1 MRYHRAWPRPTTGSR
16 FLVACVGPAAVTLL
30 ALLDRHPETAVVA
43 VLYVLAVVIAARV
56 GGAVAGIAASI
67 LSFLALN
74 FFFTQPLHTFA
85 VAAPEDL
92 VSLFA
97 FLVAS
102 VIVGLLLSAA
112 LDAKAKAER
121 REFEARLLN
130 QMATR
135 LLAGERTERVLDHL
149 AAGIRSVFQLEDC
162 EIYTSIT
169 NSSRQPP
176 LNFSD
181 SEEVFPLETG
191 TLHLGHLKLR
201 AGRGRRLNE
210 EETRAIRSLATQ
222 LALALEGIR
231 LSAQVRRAE
240 LEAQGSQLKAA
251 LFSGVT
257 HDVKTPLAAI
267 MAAITSLTE
276 GGDFSEAT
284 RREHLETIKQEAERL
299 HRVVNNLLDVAR
311 LRAGALVA
319 NKTSSPIDELM
330 ESVLNRFRPQ
340 LSGRQVDIRVGDDVP
355 EVPMDVV
362 QLDQVLTN
370 LIENAL
376 KFTPGGS
383 PISLLAVGSKDS
395 VRVIVSD
402 CGPGIPK
409 EDRTRLLEPFERGDP
424 TSSGTGL
431 GLAICN
437 AIIIAHGGRMWISQN
452 PRGGAAF
459 TFELPCIPV
468 LDDREVTDATASA
481 RR

>member
-1 MRYHRAWPRPTTGSR
+1 MRYHRAWPRPTTGNKL
-16 FLVACVGPAAVTLL
+16 LVACTGPAAVTLL

-67 LSFLALN
+67 MSFLALN

-92 VSLFA
+92 VSLFS

-112 LDAKAKAER
+112 LDSKAKAER

-135 LLAGERTERVLDHL
+135 LLAGERTEKVLDHL
-149 AAGIRSVFQLEDC
+149 AAGIRNVFQLDDC

-169 NSSRQPP
+169 NSSRQVP
-176 LNFSD
+176 LD
-181 SEEVFPLETG
+181 SGSSAEVFPLETG
-191 TLHLGHLKLR
+191 TLDLGHLRLR
-201 AGRGRRLNE
+201 PGLGRRLNE

-240 LEAQGSQLKAA
+240 LEAQASQLKAA

-267 MAAITSLTE
+267 MATITNLTE
-276 GGDFSEAT
+276 GGGFSEAT

-299 HRVVNNLLDVAR
+299 HRVVNNLLDVPR

-319 NKTSSPIDELM
+319 NKTLSPIDETHG
-330 ESVLNRFRPQ
+330 ERPEPISPATERTSDRHSRGRRCSAGPNGCGSARSGLDEPDREYVEVHAGRISD
-340 LSGRQVDIRVGDDVP
+340 LSPRGRKQGLSASNSLGLRSRHSR
-355 EVPMDVV
+355 
-362 QLDQVLTN
+362 
-370 LIENAL
+370 
-376 KFTPGGS
+376 GGS
-383 PISLLAVGSKDS
+383 DTLDGTL
-395 VRVIVSD
+395 
-402 CGPGIPK
+402 
-409 EDRTRLLEPFERGDP
+409 RTR
-424 TSSGTGL
+424 
-431 GLAICN
+431 
-437 AIIIAHGGRMWISQN
+437 
-452 PRGGAAF
+452 
-459 TFELPCIPV
+459 
-468 LDDREVTDATASA
+468 
-481 RR
+481 